1 MGFKTDHQPDWKLRA
16 KLASIIA
23 LSALV
28 VVVGIATVHQRTLD
42 TTSPPSNGDPLIA
55 MTRLVTETAVS
66 PASLS
71 GVDFTFSPTTPIV
84 GQSVSFT
91 ASVAGGTPPFSY
103 AWKFSDGVI
112 ATGNPTSRAFSVKGT
127 YSVTLNVTDSS
138 SPSATA
144 TVSHAITVS
153 PSPLTSDFSFSPP
166 FPCLGRTATFTGS
179 ASGGT
184 APYSFSWSFGDG
196 TANVAG
202 GVANPNSQ
210 SHIYSVK
217 GSYTVNVTITDA
229 GGAKTFGRTTI
240 TINPIA
246 LSTGFTSAPTTGTVG
261 ALVSFTV
268 RTFGGTAPY
277 SFSWNF
283 GDGTGNQAG
292 GFADPNSLSHT
303 YTVKGTYTVRVNAT
317 DVNGKIASA
326 SAGITIATP
335 NLSMT
340 ASCPQTAIVG
350 TTIQCTATATGGTS
364 PYSFSWSFGD
374 GTANIAGNPASH
386 VYDVHGL
393 YTVKVNATDAN
404 AQVVSAST
412 TIMIQTLTLAVSPTV
427 PATGTVGMPVPVSVT
442 ASGGTPP
449 YFFSWNFGDGT
460 ANVAGS
466 TIAHTYTVKGTYTL
480 RVNVTD

>member
-196 TANVAG
+196 TAKVSGNPAFHTYSVMGTFTVTMNATDSNAATKSVTHALTVPDCPFVVSISGPTTGTVGTPVSFTATGSGGIPPYTFLWSFGDGTANVAG

-350 TTIQCTATATGGTS
+350 TTI
-364 PYSFSWSFGD
+364 
-374 GTANIAGNPASH
+374 
-386 VYDVHGL
+386 
-393 YTVKVNATDAN
+393 
-404 AQVVSAST
+404 
-412 TIMIQTLTLAVSPTV
+412 
-427 PATGTVGMPVPVSVT
+427 
-442 ASGGTPP
+442 
-449 YFFSWNFGDGT
+449 
-460 ANVAGS
+460 
-466 TIAHTYTVKGTYTL
+466 
-480 RVNVTD
+480 